1 MTLTVYP
8 SSYDTVNS
16 SYRSFGSGHEADHGY
31 NSKDGTDYCL
41 INANNGSYAETKFYF
56 KFNLSALP
64 SGATINSVS
73 CVIKAY
79 VSSLTS
85 ISTATIQMAAGTTEK
100 GTATNLTTSSAQY
113 TMNMGTWTVTELK
126 DAAVYIH
133 YVRTN
138 QNTTSGRSV
147 RFYGA
152 TLTVDYTIPDP
163 IPSLITDRT
172 QADVDYA
179 RSLCAK
185 GIANMTADE
194 LAEFGGSLKGM
205 YNYTDLN
212 RVETAVAYVAAELA
226 SVPSAL
232 VDFDPDDYS
241 NLSVKTD
248 WAEGDYPSHLQMVR
262 YLANIKLIRDAFPE
276 ASIAW
281 IPDSMDNLD
290 YSSANNIEQLLKDI
304 DAAYHELVNN

>member
-8 SSYDTVNS
+8 SGYDDVNS
-16 SYRSFGSGHEADHGY
+16 SYRSLGSSHGADQGY
-31 NSKDGTDYCL
+31 NSKDSTSYCQ
-41 INANNGSYAETKFYF
+41 INANNGSNAETKFYF
-56 KFNLSALP
+56 KFDLSALP
-64 SGATINSVS
+64 SVATITSVS
-73 CVIKAY
+73 CVVKTYA
-79 VSSLTS
+79 SSLTD
-85 ISTATIQMAAGTTEK
+85 ISTATVQMSSGTTAK
-100 GTATNLTTSSAQY
+100 GTATNLTTSSTQH
-113 TMNMGTWTVTELK
+113 TLSVGSWTVSELQS
-126 DAAVYIH
+126 ACVYLH
-133 YVRTN
+133 YVRTT
-138 QNTTSGRSV
+138 QNTSTSKSI

-152 TLTVDYTIPDP
+152 TLTVEYTIPNP
-163 IPSLITDRT
+163 LPNLITDRT

-194 LAEFGGSLKGM
+194 LAAFNGPLKGM

-241 NLSVKTD
+241 SLSVKTD
-248 WAEGDYPSHLQMVR
+248 WAATDIPTNLQMVR
-262 YLANIKLIRDAFPE
+262 YIANIKLIRDAFPE

-281 IPDSMDNLD
+281 IPDTMDDLD

-304 DAAYHELVNN
+304 DAAYQELVNS